1 MSYLNIPDFIEA
13 GNKSL
18 KDKNYWSALSIALML
33 PSICSRICFANCDK
47 YKNYKWNDKND
58 HNKGKTYTGWKDK
71 ECYIDFCNLIMRGD
85 IEQNGE
91 TISNAPDEYL
101 ISILGDKYSELLYS
115 LRCDILHSGTVN
127 IYDDDKG
134 IYLMLG
140 ESLSAR
146 DLSKYR
152 IIPIKD
158 LCERIFDYIK
168 IWYDN
173 YNFWG
178 IPLKDTCVFDIENNA
193 DDKLLFEKLCSD
205 DRAEYLKQKFEKEN
219 SERK

>member
-33 PSICSRICFANCDK
+33 PSICSRLH
-47 YKNYKWNDKND
+47 YQNDMY
-58 HNKGKTYTGWKDK
+58 KGKDNQSGYWHLDK
-71 ECYIDFCNLIMRGD
+71 KGKKWHDHKCYVDFCNSIM
-85 IEQNGE
+85 E
-91 TISNAPDEYL
+91 TDEYL

-140 ESLSAR
+140 ESSSAR

-152 IIPIKD
+152 MISIKD
-158 LCERIFDYIK
+158 LCERIFDHIK
-168 IWYDN
+168 IWYEN
-173 YNFWG
+173 WNFFN
-178 IPLKDTCVFDIENNA
+178 IPLKNTYVFDIENNA

-205 DRAEYLKQKFEKEN
+205 DRAEYLKQKFEEEN
-219 SERK
+219 SERN